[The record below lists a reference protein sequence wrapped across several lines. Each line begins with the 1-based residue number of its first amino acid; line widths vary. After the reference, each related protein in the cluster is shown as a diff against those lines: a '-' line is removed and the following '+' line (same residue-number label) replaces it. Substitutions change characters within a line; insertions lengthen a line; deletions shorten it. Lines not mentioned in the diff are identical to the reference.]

1 MKNNF
6 IKYKFGICA
15 VALALVFP
23 SCEIE
28 DIPDP
33 NNPTIE
39 SVLVNAGI
47 PSLNNL
53 VTGTEAAT
61 RIDIGTYYDDVGVV
75 GREHYRFSG
84 ADPRFTSDLLGA
96 GNAVLDNNTFY
107 TTRPWNARYRAVK
120 NANILIAS
128 ANNTNQITE
137 EQKQGYLGYAKT
149 IKAHQLLM
157 NYTLMYSNGIRI
169 DVEDPDNLG
178 PIVTDRASALTA
190 IAGLLDEAQVH
201 LQNAGAS
208 FPFSSTRGF
217 NDLIN
222 AVGAPNDVLEPIEFL
237 LFNRALAARVAIYRE
252 NFDAALQ
259 ALSNSFMELNT
270 NFNKGVYYTF
280 SNASGDILNPLF
292 IGRNATG
299 EVRLAHPSFVSDATP
314 GDDRLSKVA
323 LRDAPATQSGLTSQY
338 DVALYNSNTDPVPII
353 RNEELILI
361 FAEAKIQTNALPEAV
376 SALNIIRT
384 GHGLQP
390 YTGLVTKDA
399 LINEMLRQRRYSLF
413 FEGHRWIDLRRYN
426 RLSEL
431 PIDRT
436 GDDVWV
442 SFPIPFNEGV

>member
-1 MKNNF
+1 MKNNS

-15 VALALVFP
+15 IALSLVFP

-39 SVLVNAGI
+39 SVLENAGI

-53 VTGTEAAT
+53 VTGTEAAM

-75 GREHYRFSG
+75 GREYYRFSG

-120 NANILIAS
+120 NANILISS

-137 EQKQGYLGYAKT
+137 EQKQGYLGFAKT

-157 NYTLMYSNGIRI
+157 NLTLMNENGIRV
-169 DVEDPDNLG
+169 DVDDPDNLG
-178 PIVTDRASALTA
+178 PVVDRPAALTA
-190 IAGLLDEAQVH
+190 IAALLDEAQTH
-201 LQNAGAS
+201 LQGAGET
-208 FPFSSTRGF
+208 FPFSLSSGYQ
-217 NDLIN
+217 DLVN
-222 AVGAPNDVLEPIEFL
+222 ADPKDPFGPDEFL
-237 LFNRALAARVAIYRE
+237 EFNRALAARVAVYRE
-252 NFDAALQ
+252 NFGAALQ
-259 ALSNSFMELNT
+259 ALQGSFLELNT
-270 NFNKGVYYTF
+270 NFNKGIYYTF
-280 SNASGDILNPLF
+280 SDASGDIVNPLF
-292 IGRNATG
+292 IGRNAKG
-299 EVRLAHPSFVSDATP
+299 ELRLAHPSFVTDATP

-323 LRDAPATQSGLTSQY
+323 LRDEPATQSGLTSRY
-338 DVALYNSNTDPVPII
+338 DITVFSSNTDPVPII

-361 FAEAKIQTNALPEAV
+361 YAEAKIQTDALLDAV

-426 RLSEL
+426 RLGQL
-431 PIDRT
+431 PIDRP

-442 SFPIPFNEGV
+442 SFPIPFNEGT